1 MGHKLVEKQS
11 VRSANYLKSSVSAA
25 ADTNEAVHGSLL
37 LGMDKCWL

>member
-11 VRSANYLKSSVSAA
+11 VRSASYLKSSVSAA
-25 ADTNEAVHGSLL
+25 ADTNEAVRGSLL